1 MLTVFSIIKINYV
14 YVVMAHAD
22 PHTFFAILEGDA
34 ICLVSFPV
42 RADNGSDVVFSVV
55 LVDDLASLCS
65 SPAQVDVLVFLLP
78 FPVQRIDEIFLLTWR
93 MFWLPLLL
101 LHRRLW

>member
-14 YVVMAHAD
+14 YVVIVMAHAD

-78 FPVQRIDEIFLLTWR
+78 FPVQRIDEIFFVDLADVLASPSS
-93 MFWLPLLL
+93 FA
-101 LHRRLW
+101 